1 MFFYENKT
9 IIVFSFIMKDG
20 KEHYFKRYKL
30 SNIQVMTTYE
40 DILEIILRDTELM
53 EEDLFK

>member
-9 IIVFSFIMKDG
+9 VMIFSFIMKDG

-30 SNIQVMTTYE
+30 SNIQIMTTYDDVL
-40 DILEIILRDTELM
+40 DILKRDTEYID
-53 EEDLFK
+53 EEVFK